1 MWGDR
6 QSVKRL
12 DTFNAEFVNA
22 TRTFNDAF
30 KEEAGTFNGT
40 FKLIALVYA
49 ISMIIQNLDLIRE
62 RMGSSVKFVCD
73 ELRWVWTLRVG
84 RWAMRP

>member
-62 RMGSSVKFVCD
+62 RMGLKQQVV
-73 ELRWVWTLRVG
+73 
-84 RWAMRP
+84 